1 MAVQVHYSISPL
13 VKAFPDA
20 NYYLIFGEK
29 SNGKSYQAKQNE
41 DDFFRCNS
49 LLSYW

>member
-13 VKAFPDA
+13 VKAFPEA

-41 DDFFRCNS
+41 DNFFRSDS
-49 LLSYW
+49 LFRDR

>member
-13 VKAFPDA
+13 VKAFPEA
-20 NYYLIFGEK
+20 LYYLIFGEK

-41 DDFFRCNS
+41 DNYFRGYS
-49 LLSYW
+49 LLSNR

>member
-20 NYYLIFGEK
+20 LYYLIFGEK

-41 DDFFRCNS
+41 DNFFRSDS
-49 LLSYW
+49 LFRNR